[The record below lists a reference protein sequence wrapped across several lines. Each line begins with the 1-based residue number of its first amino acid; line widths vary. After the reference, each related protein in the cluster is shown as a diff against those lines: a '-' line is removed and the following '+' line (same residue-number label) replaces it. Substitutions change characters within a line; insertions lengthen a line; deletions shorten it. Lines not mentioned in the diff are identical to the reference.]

1 MTTYTLRKGSPAKTR
16 TDLVVIGVARTDK
29 GELVACPGAED
40 VASEYGR
47 RFKPLLTS
55 MGFRG
60 DPGEVLR
67 LPTAGTIKAGQLLV
81 VGLGA
86 REQLTTEKVR
96 RAAGVAARNLGNAA
110 SVALALPAVDADHVR
125 AVADGFISGIYT
137 FTRYK
142 SRTDEAGVAEV
153 SLLSDAARTPDAV
166 AALEAAR
173 AVGELVHEA
182 RDWVNTPPNDLT
194 PELFA
199 DAVVALGE
207 KADGRGSRGRKQR
220 VEIEVLG
227 VEELEALGCGGILGV
242 GQGSANPPRLVKLT
256 YAPEG
261 ARASIAFVGKGITYD
276 SGGLTIK
283 SGAGMALMKNDM
295 GGAAAVIA
303 ATFAIAAL
311 ELPVAVTTYAPM
323 AENMVSGAAMRP
335 GDVLTMRN
343 GKTVEVT
350 NTDAEGRLIL
360 ADALALAVEG
370 SPDAVVDVATL
381 TGGCVVALG
390 EKVAGLM
397 GGAATTAAI
406 SAAAEASGEMLW
418 PLPIPDE
425 SRKAVTESKIADV
438 LQANWVRWGG
448 TLYAAAFLEQFVGE
462 TPWAHLDIAGPA
474 WASSA
479 WGHVPTG
486 ATGFGIT
493 TLVEYAASLA
503 SGAPDGAPA
512 QD

>member
-1 MTTYTLRKGSPAKTR
+1 
-16 TDLVVIGVARTDK
+16 
-29 GELVACPGAED
+29 
-40 VASEYGR
+40 
-47 RFKPLLTS
+47 
-55 MGFRG
+55 
-60 DPGEVLR
+60 
-67 LPTAGTIKAGQLLV
+67 
-81 VGLGA
+81 
-86 REQLTTEKVR
+86 
-96 RAAGVAARNLGNAA
+96 
-110 SVALALPAVDADHVR
+110 
-125 AVADGFISGIYT
+125 
-137 FTRYK
+137 
-142 SRTDEAGVAEV
+142 
-153 SLLSDAARTPDAV
+153 
-166 AALEAAR
+166 
-173 AVGELVHEA
+173 
-182 RDWVNTPPNDLT
+182 
-194 PELFA
+194 
-199 DAVVALGE
+199 
-207 KADGRGSRGRKQR
+207 
-220 VEIEVLG
+220 
-227 VEELEALGCGGILGV
+227 
-242 GQGSANPPRLVKLT
+242 
-256 YAPEG
+256 
-261 ARASIAFVGKGITYD
+261 
-276 SGGLTIK
+276 
-283 SGAGMALMKNDM
+283 MALMKNDM

-425 SRKAVTESKIADV
+425 SRTAVTESKIADV

-503 SGAPDGAPA
+503 GRRTGSGLTGLALGVGPLEQVLLLLGLAPVVLPHARGDADQRRVVGRDAVAVGEVVGPLHRGDASPGPLPVVGHQQEGHVGDGRARLDEPLDTA
-512 QD
+512 VTGDELRQVALVVAVGGADRDQAVGPRASSAAAEAIEQAHATSVRHAR